1 MPRRKVGC
9 LALLWRRLLTP
20 YNQEHIMQDGSK
32 YLALLSSTRQSNPFE
47 PLNNRSTTLLRKGE
61 EIFYSYGTHS
71 EDTLLSEYGFV
82 LGEDGNSDDSVDV
95 TELVQKLFERLPA
108 QEKDEK
114 IQVLQNH
121 QYWG

>member
-1 MPRRKVGC
+1 
-9 LALLWRRLLTP
+9 
-20 YNQEHIMQDGSK
+20 MQDGSK
-32 YLALLSSTRQSNPFE
+32 YLELLSSTRQSNPFE

-95 TELVQKLFERLPA
+95 TELVQKLFETLPA

-114 IQVLQNH
+114 IQLLQNH